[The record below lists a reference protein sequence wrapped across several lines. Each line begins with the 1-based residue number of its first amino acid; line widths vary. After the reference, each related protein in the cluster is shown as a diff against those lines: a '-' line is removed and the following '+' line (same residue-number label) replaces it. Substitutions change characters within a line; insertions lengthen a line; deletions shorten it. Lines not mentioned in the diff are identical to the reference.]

1 MSERFEQAVKE
12 LRGRPL
18 PGEGWLAGYSAL
30 IEYYDLVLPLPPRL
44 AFASTGHHAE
54 STLRWLAV
62 PVRRRPSNDLAGHL
76 EFALK
81 REGVDLSVLA
91 ALFRCI
97 DACEVEEVVRSTPTG
112 KYARRIWFLYEWLTA
127 KKLDLPD
134 APKVKA
140 EPVVDPE
147 LQVASENGE
156 ISSRHRIV
164 NNLPGSPAFCPLV
177 RWTPALR
184 DHSGRD
190 WNERARD
197 VLGRTHP
204 DVVSRAAAFL
214 LLSDSR
220 SSFQIEGER
229 PAQARVERWG
239 HAIAEAGDVD
249 LSIPQLER
257 LQGVVLGDSRFV
269 TPGLRKQ
276 DGFVGEHDRGT
287 RAPLP
292 EHISARAKD
301 LRDLVDGLIE
311 FQRSALEAGIDPVIT
326 AAVVAF
332 GFVYIHPF
340 EDGNGRIHRW
350 LIHHVLAHAGYNPDG
365 LVFPVSAAIL
375 RHTTDYAAVLR
386 SYSAPLL
393 QFIDWEATEDGNVR
407 VLNETDRFYRY
418 FDATAHAEFLFERV
432 AETVESDLPREV
444 AYLEGF
450 DRFADRVQ
458 GLLGAMPHSTVDL
471 LHHFLAQGEGRLSK
485 RAREKEFSMLT
496 ANETTAVERIW
507 AECHP
512 KHPGHTLT
520 DLSVHT

>member
-1 MSERFEQAVKE
+1 MSDWFEHEVKD

-18 PGEGWLAGYSAL
+18 PEEGWLAGYSAL
-30 IEYYDLVLPLPPRL
+30 IEHYDLALPLPPRL
-44 AFASTGHHAE
+44 AFASTGHHSE

-62 PVRRRPSNDLAGHL
+62 PIRRRPSDDLAGHL
-76 EFALK
+76 AFALK

-91 ALFRCI
+91 ALFRRI
-97 DACEVEEVVRSTPTG
+97 DATEVEEVVRSTPTG

-127 KKLDLPD
+127 KRLDLPD

-147 LQVASENGE
+147 LQVVSEEGE
-156 ISSRHRIV
+156 ISSRHRV
-164 NNLPGSPAFCPLV
+164 VSNLPGSPAFCPLV
-177 RWTPALR
+177 RWTQALR
-184 DHSGRD
+184 AHAGLDL
-190 WNERARD
+190 NERARE
-197 VLGRTHP
+197 VIGRTHP

-239 HAIAEAGDVD
+239 HAIGEAGDVE
-249 LSIPQLER
+249 LSILQLER
-257 LQGVVLGDSRFV
+257 LQRVVLGDSRFV

-276 DGFVGEHDRGT
+276 GGFVGEHDRSTG
-287 RAPLP
+287 APLP
-292 EHISARAKD
+292 EHISARPGD
-301 LRDLVDGLIE
+301 LRDLLAGLIE
-311 FQRSALEAGIDPVIT
+311 FERSALEAGIDPVII

-350 LIHHVLAHAGYNPDG
+350 LIHHVLARAGYNPDG
-365 LVFPVSAAIL
+365 FVFPVSAAIL
-375 RHTTDYAAVLR
+375 RHATDYSRILR
-386 SYSAPLL
+386 SYSTPLL
-393 QFIDWEATEDGNVR
+393 QFIDWEATENGNVR

-450 DRFADRVQ
+450 DRFADRVE
-458 GLLGAMPHSTVDL
+458 GLLGDMPHSTIDL
-471 LHHFLAQGEGRLSK
+471 LHRFLAQGEGRLSK
-485 RAREKEFSMLT
+485 RALEKEFRMLT
-496 ANETTAVERIW
+496 ADETTAVERLW
-507 AECHP
+507 AECHSER
-512 KHPGHTLT
+512 
-520 DLSVHT
+520 DR